1 MAIIVKNSQKFP
13 MVFHAMTVV
22 LRLSPE
28 ILFLGLLLTMVSASL
43 GVWLTAQAQSSQN
56 LADQLRE

>member
-1 MAIIVKNSQKFP
+1 VQNSLQYP
-13 MVFHAMTVV
+13 IVFHAKIAV

-28 ILFLGLLLTMVSASL
+28 TILLGFFLTVISASL
-43 GVWLTAQAQSSQN
+43 GVWLTTHAQSSLN